1 MCSMMFHLVLVTFD
15 GVQLFL
21 SHKNPLHTLL
31 TGNERVFLHDL
42 LWLCFAIPV
51 TKNALTHR
59 LTEGTLLMLSCCH
72 MNNWYPHVKIGYLS
86 FNTDIKY
93 FAVRDFYILQSPNLS
108 SYFYIGAKWT
118 ARRKQNLGL
127 FRLYFVYSVCAIQ
140 IVDFG
145 GSFMCVGSFCILI
158 RRSEWIDR
166 FDFNVFR
173 WLIYLWPVLP
183 WYYLALVGFSESSCS
198 CLLHVECWCLFCIIY
213 EFMNVHFTCNSK

>member
-1 MCSMMFHLVLVTFD
+1 MEFSCFSPIKIHFTFCWLVTNVFFFTACY
-15 GVQLFL
+15 GSVLLFR
-21 SHKNPLHTLL
+21 LL
-31 TGNERVFLHDL
+31 
-42 LWLCFAIPV
+42 
-51 TKNALTHR
+51 KTHSLIE
-59 LTEGTLLMLSCCH
+59 LTEGTLLMLSCSH

-158 RRSEWIDR
+158 RRSEW
-166 FDFNVFR
+166 
-173 WLIYLWPVLP
+173 L
-183 WYYLALVGFSESSCS
+183 LAR
-198 CLLHVECWCLFCIIY
+198 
-213 EFMNVHFTCNSK
+213 